1 MRKILLAAV
10 IVLNNAMIFS
20 CSNKNGQGAQSQLS
34 NTATSSLQENLWGMY
49 NGYGAEAIKR
59 TVRLKFQT
67 VKYST
72 NFHVGTGF
80 ILNDNT
86 IVTSY
91 HGPESFLRIFDL
103 SADATFSFA
112 TQLEASLIDIRLVI
126 EDSLKEEVLTVD
138 LDYKKFIK
146 GIDETVR
153 LKSPV
158 SIGSVAA
165 GLEQDIHRV
174 AFLEFPQH
182 SFRELLEFDRPFS
195 QVLIDPNPALP
206 GRSMY
211 TLSYR
216 KTEAISP
223 IKYSKLEVNNRFNF
237 AAEGRFQGMYRRPS
251 LSPQSLNDLNYTSLG
266 APLLD
271 ISEDGIKLL
280 GVKQSILGQ
289 VNTLGKETGLKFEAY
304 NSFFPSFTYAGV
316 REWGYPMA
324 ELRACQPR

>member
-10 IVLNNAMIFS
+10 IVLNNAMLFS
-20 CSNKNGQGAQSQLS
+20 CSNKNRYKDESRLS
-34 NTATSSLQENLWGMY
+34 NTPTSRLQENLFGMY
-49 NGYGAEAIKR
+49 EGYGAEAIKR

-67 VKYST
+67 AKYGT

-103 SADATFSFA
+103 RTDATFSFA
-112 TQLEASLIDIRLVI
+112 TQLDASLIDIRLVI
-126 EDSLKEEVLTVD
+126 EDSLKEEVLTLD

-146 GIDETVR
+146 GIDESVL

-174 AFLEFPQH
+174 AFLEFPHH
-182 SFRELLEFDRPFS
+182 SFRQLLEFDRPLS
-195 QVLIDPNPALP
+195 PVLIDPNPAFA
-206 GRSMY
+206 GRTLY

-223 IKYSKLEVNNRFNF
+223 IKYSRLDVNSSFNF

-251 LSPQSLNDLNYTSLG
+251 LNPQSLNDLNSTSLG

-280 GVKQSILGQ
+280 GVKQSIIGQ
-289 VNTLGKETGLKFEAY
+289 VNALGKETGLKFEAY
-304 NSFFPSFTYAGV
+304 NSFLPSFTYSGI
-316 REWGYPMA
+316 REWGYPML
-324 ELRACQPR
+324 EVRACQPR